1 LNPARQE
8 QMLTDTS
15 LPEPREHDD
24 STPASPIGGPVQE
37 KTEIS
42 LLDLLVILAERK
54 GTVLWITGCCAV
66 SAVVISLFLPKMYTG
81 KVTLVPPQQNSS
93 AGSLALASQLGNLGG
108 MAALAGNGLGIKNPN
123 DMYVAMLK
131 SRTVEDAVI
140 QRFGLMQEYRE
151 RYLSNTR
158 KELES
163 RTKIEGN
170 GKDGLINLSVE
181 DRDPNRAAELA
192 NGYVDQFRNLSEH
205 LAITEASQRRL
216 FFGQQ
221 LEEAKDNL
229 AKAEESMK
237 QTEQKTGMIQFNG
250 QTSALIQSA
259 VALRAQITAKEVE
272 IQSLGTFATDQNSQ
286 LIQAQKELE
295 SLQAQLAK
303 LGGNASNGDSGML
316 ISKGQI
322 PQAGLEYLR
331 KERDVKYYETIFA
344 LLARQ
349 YEVAKVDE
357 AKQGALI
364 QVLDPAVP
372 PDHRSSPKRTIIVIV
387 ATVAGF
393 FLGIFI
399 ALVQA
404 VFQNAKNDP
413 RTFPKIASLRD
424 ALSFRRRYS
433 VKV

>member
-1 LNPARQE
+1 
-8 QMLTDTS
+8 MLTDTS
-15 LPEPREHDD
+15 LPNVQEPAD
-24 STPASPIGGPVQE
+24 STAFVSKGGFTHEQ
-37 KTEIS
+37 TEIS
-42 LLDLLVILAERK
+42 LLDLLILLAERK
-54 GTVLWITGCCAV
+54 KTVFSIAGCFAL
-66 SAVVISLFLPKMYTG
+66 SAAIISLLLPKMYTAT
-81 KVTLVPPQQNSS
+81 VTLVPPQQSTS
-93 AGSLALASQLGNLGG
+93 AGALALASQLGGLGG
-108 MAALAGNGLGIKNPN
+108 MAALTGGALGIKNPN

-131 SRTVEDAVI
+131 SRTVEEGMI
-140 QRFGLMQEYRE
+140 QRFGLMQEYHE
-151 RYLSNTR
+151 RYLSNAR
-158 KELES
+158 RALES

-170 GKDGLINLSVE
+170 GKDGLIHISIE
-181 DRDPNRAAELA
+181 DRDPSRAAELA

-221 LEEAKDNL
+221 LEAAKDNL

-250 QTSALIQSA
+250 QAGALIQSA

-272 IQSLGTFATDQNSQ
+272 IQSLRTFATDQNSQ
-286 LIQAQKELE
+286 LVQAQKELE

-303 LGGNASNGDSGML
+303 LGGNASSADSGML
-316 ISKGQI
+316 IPKGQV

-331 KERDVKYYETIFA
+331 KERDVKYYETIFG

-349 YEVAKVDE
+349 YEAAKVDE

-393 FLGIFI
+393 FLGIFV

-413 RTFPKIASLRD
+413 RISPKIASLRD

-433 VKV
+433 VKA

>member
-1 LNPARQE
+1 
-8 QMLTDTS
+8 MLTDTP
-15 LPEPREHDD
+15 LTELGEPED
-24 STPASPIGGPVQE
+24 STAVAAREGLSQA
-37 KTEIS
+37 KAEIS
-42 LLDLLVILAERK
+42 LLDLLILLAERK
-54 GTVLWITGCCAV
+54 KIVLSFAGCFAV
-66 SAVVISLFLPKMYTG
+66 GSIVISLLLPKTYTAT
-81 KVTLVPPQQNSS
+81 VTLVPPQQSTS
-93 AGSLALASQLGNLGG
+93 AGALALASQLGSLGG
-108 MAALAGNGLGIKNPN
+108 MAALTGGALGIKNPN

-131 SRTVEDAVI
+131 SRTVEDGMI
-140 QRFGLMQEYRE
+140 QRFGLMQEYHE
-151 RYLSNTR
+151 RYLSNAR
-158 KELES
+158 KALES

-170 GKDGLINLSVE
+170 GKDGLIHISIE

-221 LEEAKDNL
+221 LEAAKDNL

-250 QTSALIQSA
+250 QAGALIQSA

-272 IQSLGTFATDQNSQ
+272 IQSLRTFATDQNSR
-286 LIQAQKELE
+286 LVQAQKELE

-303 LGGNASNGDSGML
+303 LGGNASSADSGML
-316 ISKGQI
+316 IPKGQV

-331 KERDVKYYETIFA
+331 KERDVKYYETIFG

-349 YEVAKVDE
+349 YEAAKVDE

-372 PDHRSSPKRTIIVIV
+372 PDHRSSPRRTIIVIV

-393 FLGIFI
+393 FLGIFV

-413 RTFPKIASLRD
+413 RIFPKIASLRD